1 MNVVDSAYKAPE
13 VISNKPYDGILA
25 DIFSLGQ
32 ILFNLVNNINGF
44 NYASKENHYYKLIIL
59 KKYHRYWNMLEQKYN
74 IHLSEEF
81 KNLFI
86 RMVNYNPNE
95 RPKIDKIL
103 NDEWMKEI
111 NYLNEEEKNALEN
124 EVRNEFVLREQ
135 HLQIIQQMK
144 QNNINLSDED

>member
-1 MNVVDSAYKAPE
+1 
-13 VISNKPYDGILA
+13 
-25 DIFSLGQ
+25 
-32 ILFNLVNNINGF
+32 
-44 NYASKENHYYKLIIL
+44 
-59 KKYHRYWNMLEQKYN
+59 MLEQKYN